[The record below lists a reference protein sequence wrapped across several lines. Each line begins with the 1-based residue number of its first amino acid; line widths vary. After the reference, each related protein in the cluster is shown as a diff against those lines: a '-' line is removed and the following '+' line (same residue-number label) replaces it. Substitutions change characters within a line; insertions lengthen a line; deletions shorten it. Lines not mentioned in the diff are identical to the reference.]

1 MHPGSQEGGHGP
13 ADPQYGRTAA
23 DASVAVSESA
33 GVEPRSAREH
43 GDEPGEA
50 ARDTGSSGDQEASEV
65 AALEDRLRRA
75 LADLDNL
82 RKRHAREMA
91 RERAAE
97 AQRVAAAWLPVLD
110 HLDLAL
116 DYAEADPETIIE
128 GVRAVREQA
137 LSVLANLGYPRR
149 DEVGVA
155 FDPARHE
162 VVNVEEGADA
172 EPGTVLRVL
181 RPGYGEPDRQ
191 LRPGAVTVAGGQG

>member
-1 MHPGSQEGGHGP
+1 MHPESQVGDQGDQ
-13 ADPQYGRTAA
+13 ADQA
-23 DASVAVSESA
+23 DQ
-33 GVEPRSAREH
+33 
-43 GDEPGEA
+43 A
-50 ARDTGSSGDQEASEV
+50 ARDTGASGDDQEASVV
-65 AALEDRLRRA
+65 AALEDRLHRA

-82 RKRHAREMA
+82 RKRHARELS

-97 AQRVAAAWLPVLD
+97 AERVAAAWLPVLD

-116 DYAEADPETIIE
+116 DYAEADPETIIQ

-137 LSVLANLGYPRR
+137 LSVLDRLGYPRR

-162 VVNVEEGADA
+162 VVNVEEAPDA

-181 RPGYGEPDRQ
+181 RPGYGEPERQ
-191 LRPGAVTVAGGQG
+191 LRPGAVTVAGGRG